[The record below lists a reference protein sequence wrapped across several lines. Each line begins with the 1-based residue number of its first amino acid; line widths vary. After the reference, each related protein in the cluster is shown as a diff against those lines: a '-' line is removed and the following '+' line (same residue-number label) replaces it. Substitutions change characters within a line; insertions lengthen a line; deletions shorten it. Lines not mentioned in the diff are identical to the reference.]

1 LIKIVLLNISKRI
14 EIKIMKKISLFLAL
28 LAPGIIYADILL
40 HVGNLIDTDNGEIS
54 KAVTIRING
63 NKISEVTKGYAIPN
77 KDDEIINLKQ
87 SYVMPGFM
95 DMHVHLAQEYV
106 PKAERESKIEP
117 EYRTLFAAN
126 AASKTLMAGFTTVRN
141 LGDGGMETIS
151 LREAIKQGLAIGPRI
166 FTSGKTIATT
176 GGHGDPTNGMPKD
189 NYAPP
194 TPEEG
199 VIDSPAEAIKAVRQR
214 YKDGTDGIKI
224 TATGGVLSVAKSGEN
239 PQFTDAELL
248 AIVSTANDYGLWT
261 AAHAH
266 GKEGMKR
273 AVIAGINSIEH
284 GTYMDQE
291 VMELMKARGTYYVPT
306 IMAGDWVAEKAKI
319 PNFFPALVKPKA
331 EKIGPQIESTFAAAY
346 KAGVKIAFGTD
357 SGVSAHGDNWQE
369 FILMTNAGMTN
380 KDALK
385 SATIETAKLL
395 RIEDKLGQ
403 IKPGMLADI
412 IAVQENP
419 IDDISTV
426 KNVSF
431 VMKDGVIYKQNS

>member
-1 LIKIVLLNISKRI
+1 
-14 EIKIMKKISLFLAL
+14 MKKISLFLFL
-28 LAPGIIYADILL
+28 SISHFINADTLL
-40 HVGNLIDTDNGEIS
+40 HVGNLLDTNNGKVA
-54 KAVTIRING
+54 KAVTIKIKG
-63 NKISEVTKGYAIPN
+63 NKITEITKGYATPTKN
-77 KDDEIINLKQ
+77 DEVVNLKQ
-87 SYVMPGFM
+87 SYVLPGFM

-106 PKAERESKIEP
+106 PKAERQSKIEP
-117 EYRTLFAAN
+117 EYRALFAAN
-126 AASKTLMAGFTTVRN
+126 AASKTLMAGFTSVRN
-141 LGDGGMETIS
+141 VGDGGMETIS
-151 LREAIKQGLAIGPRI
+151 LREAINQGLVIGPRI

-199 VIDSPAEAIKAVRQR
+199 VIDSPEEAIKAVRQR

-239 PQFTDAELL
+239 PQFTDAELI

-273 AVIAGINSIEH
+273 AVLAGINSIEH

-291 VMELMKARGTYYVPT
+291 IMDLMKARGTYYVPT

-331 EKIGPQIESTFAAAY
+331 EKIGPQITSTFAQAY

-369 FILMTNAGMTN
+369 FILMTNAGMSN
-380 KDALK
+380 EDALK

-395 RIEDKLGQ
+395 RVEDQLGQ
-403 IKPGMLADI
+403 IKPGMFADI
-412 IAVQENP
+412 IAFQKNP
-419 IDDISTV
+419 IEDISIV

-431 VMKDGVIYKQNS
+431 VMKDGVIYKQSL

>member
-1 LIKIVLLNISKRI
+1 MKKIVLIF
-14 EIKIMKKISLFLAL
+14 FLSVSSFTN
-28 LAPGIIYADILL
+28 ADILL
-40 HVGNLIDTDNGEIS
+40 HVGNLIDTDSGEIS
-54 KAVTIRING
+54 KAMTIRIIG
-63 NKISEVTKGYAIPN
+63 NKISEVTKGYANPK
-77 KDDEIINLKQ
+77 KDDEIVNLKQ
-87 SYVMPGFM
+87 SFVLPGFM

-117 EYRTLFAAN
+117 EFRALFAAN
-126 AASKTLMAGFTTVRN
+126 AASKTLMAGFTSVRN

-151 LREAIKQGLAIGPRI
+151 LREAIKKGLAIGPRI

-189 NYAPP
+189 NYSPP

-199 VIDSPAEAIKAVRQR
+199 VIDSPEEAVKAVRQR

-239 PQFTDAELL
+239 PQFTNAELT
-248 AIVSTANDYGLWT
+248 AIIATANDYGLWT

-291 VMELMKARGTYYVPT
+291 VMDLMKARGTYYVPT
-306 IMAGDWVAEKAKI
+306 IMAGDWVAKKAKI
-319 PNFFPALVKPKA
+319 PNFFPELVKPKA
-331 EKIGPQIESTFAAAY
+331 EKIGPQIQSTFAMAY

-369 FILMTNAGMTN
+369 FILMTDAGMSN

-395 RIEDKLGQ
+395 RVEDKLGQ

-412 IAVQENP
+412 IAVQNDP
-419 IDDISTV
+419 LQDISTV

>member
-1 LIKIVLLNISKRI
+1 
-14 EIKIMKKISLFLAL
+14 MKKVAL
-28 LAPGIIYADILL
+28 LFTLSISALINADTLL
-40 HVGNLIDTDNGEIS
+40 HVGNLLDTNNGEIS
-54 KAVTIRING
+54 KAVTIRIKG
-63 NKISEVTKGYAIPN
+63 NKILEVTKGYATPKKN
-77 KDDEIINLKQ
+77 DEIVNLKQ
-87 SYVMPGFM
+87 SYVLPGFM

-106 PKAERESKIEP
+106 PKAERRSKIEP
-117 EYRTLFAAN
+117 EYRALFAAN
-126 AASKTLMAGFTTVRN
+126 AASKTLMAGFTSVRN

-151 LREAIKQGLAIGPRI
+151 LRDAIKEGLVIGPRI

-189 NYAPP
+189 NYSPP
-194 TPEEG
+194 SPEEG
-199 VIDSPAEAIKAVRQR
+199 VIDSPEDAKKAVRQR
-214 YKDGTDGIKI
+214 YKDGADGIKI

-239 PQFTDAELL
+239 PQFTDEELNS
-248 AIVSTANDYGLWT
+248 IVATANDYGLWT

-291 VMELMKARGTYYVPT
+291 VMDLMKSRGTYYVPT

-331 EKIGPQIESTFAAAY
+331 EKIGPQIQSTFAKAY

-380 KDALK
+380 QDALK

-412 IAVQENP
+412 IAVQQNP
-419 IDDISTV
+419 VEDISTV
-426 KNVSF
+426 ENVIF
-431 VMKDGVIYKQNS
+431 VMKDGVIFKDNT

>member
-1 LIKIVLLNISKRI
+1 
-14 EIKIMKKISLFLAL
+14 MKKVSLLFALSISAL
-28 LAPGIIYADILL
+28 INADTLL
-40 HVGNLIDTDNGEIS
+40 HVGNLLDTNNGEIS
-54 KAVTIRING
+54 KAVTIRIKG
-63 NKISEVTKGYAIPN
+63 NKILEVTEGYATPKKN
-77 KDDEIINLKQ
+77 DEIVNLKQ
-87 SYVMPGFM
+87 SYVLPGFM

-106 PKAERESKIEP
+106 PKAERRSKIEP
-117 EYRTLFAAN
+117 EYRALFAAN
-126 AASKTLMAGFTTVRN
+126 AASKTLMAGFTSVRN

-151 LREAIKQGLAIGPRI
+151 LRDAIKEGLVIGPRI

-189 NYAPP
+189 NYSPP
-194 TPEEG
+194 SPEEG
-199 VIDSPAEAIKAVRQR
+199 VIDSPEDAKKAVRQR
-214 YKDGTDGIKI
+214 YKDGADGIKI

-239 PQFTDAELL
+239 PQFTDEELNS
-248 AIVSTANDYGLWT
+248 IVATANDYGLWT

-291 VMELMKARGTYYVPT
+291 VMDLMKSKGTYYVPT

-331 EKIGPQIESTFAAAY
+331 EKIGPQIQSTFAKAY

-380 KDALK
+380 QDALK

-395 RIEDKLGQ
+395 MIEDKLGQ

-412 IAVQENP
+412 IAVQQNP
-419 IDDISTV
+419 IEDISTV
-426 KNVSF
+426 KNVIF
-431 VMKDGVIYKQNS
+431 VMKDGVIFKDNT

>member
-1 LIKIVLLNISKRI
+1 
-14 EIKIMKKISLFLAL
+14 MKKIALILFLSVSNL
-28 LAPGIIYADILL
+28 TIADTLL
-40 HVGNLIDTDNGEIS
+40 HVGNLIDTDSGDIT
-54 KAVTIRING
+54 KAVTIRVIG
-63 NKISEVTKGYAIPN
+63 NEISEVTKGYANPKKN
-77 KDDEIINLKQ
+77 DQVINLKQ
-87 SYVMPGFM
+87 SFVLPGFM

-117 EYRTLFAAN
+117 EYRALFAAN
-126 AASKTLMAGFTTVRN
+126 AASKTLMAGFTSVRN

-151 LREAIKQGLAIGPRI
+151 LREAIRKGLVIGPRI

-189 NYAPP
+189 NYSPP

-199 VIDSPAEAIKAVRQR
+199 VIDSPEEAIKAVRQR

-239 PQFTDAELL
+239 PQFTNAELI
-248 AIVSTANDYGLWT
+248 AIIATANDYGLWT

-291 VMELMKARGTYYVPT
+291 VMDLMKARGTYYVPT
-306 IMAGDWVAEKAKI
+306 IMAGDWVAKKAKI

-331 EKIGPQIESTFAAAY
+331 EKIGPQIQSTFAKAY

-369 FILMTNAGMTN
+369 FILMTDAGMSN

-395 RIEDKLGQ
+395 RVEDKLGQ

-412 IAVQENP
+412 IAVQNNP
-419 IDDISTV
+419 IEDISTV

-431 VMKDGVIYKQNS
+431 VMKDGVIYKHNS

>member
-1 LIKIVLLNISKRI
+1 MKKVALLFALSISALLN
-14 EIKIMKKISLFLAL
+14 
-28 LAPGIIYADILL
+28 ADTLL
-40 HVGNLIDTDNGEIS
+40 HVGNLLDTNNGEIS
-54 KAVTIRING
+54 KAVTIRIKG
-63 NKISEVTKGYAIPN
+63 NKILEVTKGYATPKKN
-77 KDDEIINLKQ
+77 DEIVNLKQ
-87 SYVMPGFM
+87 SYVLPGFM

-106 PKAERESKIEP
+106 PKAERRSKIEP
-117 EYRTLFAAN
+117 EYRALFAAN
-126 AASKTLMAGFTTVRN
+126 AASKTLMAGFTSVRN

-151 LREAIKQGLAIGPRI
+151 LRDAIKEGLVIGPRI

-189 NYAPP
+189 NYSPP
-194 TPEEG
+194 SPEEG
-199 VIDSPAEAIKAVRQR
+199 VVDSPEDAKKAVRQR
-214 YKDGTDGIKI
+214 YKDGADGIKI

-239 PQFTDAELL
+239 PQFTDEELNS
-248 AIVSTANDYGLWT
+248 IVATANDYGLWT

-291 VMELMKARGTYYVPT
+291 VMDLMKSKGTYYVPT

-331 EKIGPQIESTFAAAY
+331 EKIGPQIQSTFAKAY

-380 KDALK
+380 QDALK

-412 IAVQENP
+412 IAVQQNP
-419 IDDISTV
+419 VEDISTV
-426 KNVSF
+426 ENVIF
-431 VMKDGVIYKQNS
+431 VMKDGVIFKDNT

>member
-1 LIKIVLLNISKRI
+1 
-14 EIKIMKKISLFLAL
+14 MKKIALILFLSVSNL
-28 LAPGIIYADILL
+28 IIADTLL
-40 HVGNLIDTDNGEIS
+40 HVGNLIDTDSGDIT
-54 KAVTIRING
+54 KAVTIRVIG
-63 NKISEVTKGYAIPN
+63 NEISEVTKGYANPKKN
-77 KDDEIINLKQ
+77 DQVINLKQ
-87 SYVMPGFM
+87 SFVLPGFM

-117 EYRTLFAAN
+117 EYRALFAAN
-126 AASKTLMAGFTTVRN
+126 AASKTLMAGFTSVRN

-151 LREAIKQGLAIGPRI
+151 LREAIRKGLVIGPRI

-189 NYAPP
+189 NYSPP

-199 VIDSPAEAIKAVRQR
+199 VIDSPEEAIKAVRQR

-239 PQFTDAELL
+239 PQFTNAELI
-248 AIVSTANDYGLWT
+248 AIIATANDYGLWT

-291 VMELMKARGTYYVPT
+291 VMDLMKARGTYYVPT
-306 IMAGDWVAEKAKI
+306 IMAGDWVAKKAKI

-331 EKIGPQIESTFAAAY
+331 EKIGPQIQSTFAKAY

-369 FILMTNAGMTN
+369 FILMTDAGMSN

-395 RIEDKLGQ
+395 RVEDKLGQ

-412 IAVQENP
+412 IAVQNNP
-419 IDDISTV
+419 IEDISTV

>member
-1 LIKIVLLNISKRI
+1 
-14 EIKIMKKISLFLAL
+14 
-28 LAPGIIYADILL
+28 
-40 HVGNLIDTDNGEIS
+40 
-54 KAVTIRING
+54 
-63 NKISEVTKGYAIPN
+63 
-77 KDDEIINLKQ
+77 
-87 SYVMPGFM
+87 
-95 DMHVHLAQEYV
+95 
-106 PKAERESKIEP
+106 
-117 EYRTLFAAN
+117 
-126 AASKTLMAGFTTVRN
+126 MAGFTSVRN

-151 LREAIKQGLAIGPRI
+151 LRDAIKEGLVIGPRI

-189 NYAPP
+189 NYSPP
-194 TPEEG
+194 SPEEG
-199 VIDSPAEAIKAVRQR
+199 VIDSPEDAKKAVRQR
-214 YKDGTDGIKI
+214 YKDGADGIKI

-239 PQFTDAELL
+239 PQFTDEELNS
-248 AIVSTANDYGLWT
+248 IVATANDYGLWT

-291 VMELMKARGTYYVPT
+291 VMDLMKSKGTYYVPT

-331 EKIGPQIESTFAAAY
+331 EKIGPQIQSTFAKAY

-380 KDALK
+380 QDALK

-412 IAVQENP
+412 IAVQQNP
-419 IDDISTV
+419 VEDISTV
-426 KNVSF
+426 ENVIF
-431 VMKDGVIYKQNS
+431 VMKDGVIYKDNT

>member
-1 LIKIVLLNISKRI
+1 MKKIVLIF
-14 EIKIMKKISLFLAL
+14 FLSVSSFTN
-28 LAPGIIYADILL
+28 ADILL
-40 HVGNLIDTDNGEIS
+40 HVGNLIDTDSGEIS
-54 KAVTIRING
+54 KAMTIRIIG
-63 NKISEVTKGYAIPN
+63 NKISEVTKGYANPK
-77 KDDEIINLKQ
+77 KDDEIIDLKQ
-87 SYVMPGFM
+87 SFVLPGFM

-117 EYRTLFAAN
+117 EYRALFAAN
-126 AASKTLMAGFTTVRN
+126 AASKTLMAGFTSVRN

-151 LREAIKQGLAIGPRI
+151 LREAIRKGLAIGPRI

-189 NYAPP
+189 NYSPP

-199 VIDSPAEAIKAVRQR
+199 VIDSPEEAIKAVRQR

-239 PQFTDAELL
+239 PQFTNAELT
-248 AIVSTANDYGLWT
+248 AIIATANDYGLWT

-291 VMELMKARGTYYVPT
+291 VMDLMKARGTYYVPT
-306 IMAGDWVAEKAKI
+306 IMAGDWVAKKAKI

-331 EKIGPQIESTFAAAY
+331 EKIGPQIQSTFAMAY

-369 FILMTNAGMTN
+369 FILMTDAGMSN

-395 RIEDKLGQ
+395 RVEDKLGQ

-412 IAVQENP
+412 IAVQNDP
-419 IDDISTV
+419 IRDISTV

>member
-1 LIKIVLLNISKRI
+1 
-14 EIKIMKKISLFLAL
+14 
-28 LAPGIIYADILL
+28 
-40 HVGNLIDTDNGEIS
+40 
-54 KAVTIRING
+54 
-63 NKISEVTKGYAIPN
+63 
-77 KDDEIINLKQ
+77 
-87 SYVMPGFM
+87 M

-106 PKAERESKIEP
+106 PKAERQSKIEP
-117 EYRTLFAAN
+117 EYRALFAAN
-126 AASKTLMAGFTTVRN
+126 AATKTLMAGFTSVRN

-199 VIDSPAEAIKAVRQR
+199 VIDSPEEAIKAVRQR

-239 PQFTDAELL
+239 PQFTDAELV
-248 AIVSTANDYGLWT
+248 AIVTTANDYGLWT

-291 VMELMKARGTYYVPT
+291 VMDLMKARGTYYVPT

-331 EKIGPQIESTFAAAY
+331 EKIGPQIQSTFAEAY

-369 FILMTNAGMTN
+369 FILMTNAGMSN

-395 RIEDKLGQ
+395 KVEDKLGQ

-412 IAVQENP
+412 IAVQKNP
-419 IDDISTV
+419 IEDISTV
-426 KNVSF
+426 ENVSF
-431 VMKDGVIYKQNS
+431 VMKDGVIYKQSS

>member
-1 LIKIVLLNISKRI
+1 MFRI
-14 EIKIMKKISLFLAL
+14 NNHKKYMKKVAL
-28 LAPGIIYADILL
+28 LFALSISALINADTLL
-40 HVGNLIDTDNGEIS
+40 HVGNLLDTNNGEIS
-54 KAVTIRING
+54 KAVTIRIKG
-63 NKISEVTKGYAIPN
+63 NKILEVTKGYATPKKN
-77 KDDEIINLKQ
+77 DEIVNLKQ
-87 SYVMPGFM
+87 SYVLPGFM

-106 PKAERESKIEP
+106 PKAERRSKIEP
-117 EYRTLFAAN
+117 EYRALFAAN
-126 AASKTLMAGFTTVRN
+126 AASKTLMAGFTSVRN

-151 LREAIKQGLAIGPRI
+151 LRDAIKEGLVIGPRI

-189 NYAPP
+189 NYSPP
-194 TPEEG
+194 SPEEG
-199 VIDSPAEAIKAVRQR
+199 VVDSPEDAKKAVRQR
-214 YKDGTDGIKI
+214 YKDGADGIKI

-239 PQFTDAELL
+239 PQFTDEELNS
-248 AIVSTANDYGLWT
+248 IVATANDYGLWT

-291 VMELMKARGTYYVPT
+291 VMELMKSKGTYYVPT

-331 EKIGPQIESTFAAAY
+331 EKIGPQIQSTFAKAY

-380 KDALK
+380 QDALK

-412 IAVQENP
+412 IAVQQNP
-419 IDDISTV
+419 VEDISTV
-426 KNVSF
+426 KNVIF
-431 VMKDGVIYKQNS
+431 VMKDGVIFKDNT

>member
-1 LIKIVLLNISKRI
+1 MKN
-14 EIKIMKKISLFLAL
+14 MKKIDLLFVL
-28 LAPGIIYADILL
+28 LISGLTNADTLL
-40 HVGNLIDTDNGEIS
+40 HVGNLLDTNNGEIS
-54 KAVTIRING
+54 KAVTIRIAG
-63 NKISEVTKGYAIPN
+63 NKISEVTKGYATPK
-77 KDDEIINLKQ
+77 KDDEVVNLKQ
-87 SYVMPGFM
+87 SYVLPGFM

-106 PKAERESKIEP
+106 PKAERQSKIEP
-117 EYRTLFAAN
+117 EYRALFAAN
-126 AASKTLMAGFTTVRN
+126 AARKTLMAGFTSVRN

-199 VIDSPAEAIKAVRQR
+199 VIDSPEEAIKAVRQR

-239 PQFTDAELL
+239 PQFTDAELV
-248 AIVSTANDYGLWT
+248 AIITTANDYGLWT

-291 VMELMKARGTYYVPT
+291 VMDLMKARGTYYVPT

-331 EKIGPQIESTFAAAY
+331 EKIGPQIQSTFAEAY

-369 FILMTNAGMTN
+369 FILMTNAGMSN

-395 RIEDKLGQ
+395 KVEDKLGQ

-412 IAVQENP
+412 IAVQKNP
-419 IDDISTV
+419 IEDISTV
-426 KNVSF
+426 ENVSF
-431 VMKDGVIYKQNS
+431 VMKDGVIYKQSS

>member
-1 LIKIVLLNISKRI
+1 LFRI
-14 EIKIMKKISLFLAL
+14 NNYKKYMKKVAL
-28 LAPGIIYADILL
+28 LFALSISALINADTLL
-40 HVGNLIDTDNGEIS
+40 HVGNLLDTNNGEIS
-54 KAVTIRING
+54 KAVTIRIKG
-63 NKISEVTKGYAIPN
+63 NKILEVTKGYATPKKN
-77 KDDEIINLKQ
+77 DEIVNLKQ
-87 SYVMPGFM
+87 SYVLPGFM

-106 PKAERESKIEP
+106 PKAERRSKIEP
-117 EYRTLFAAN
+117 EYRALFAAN
-126 AASKTLMAGFTTVRN
+126 AASKTLMAGFTSVRN

-151 LREAIKQGLAIGPRI
+151 LRDAIKEGLVIGPRI

-189 NYAPP
+189 NYSPP
-194 TPEEG
+194 SPEEG
-199 VIDSPAEAIKAVRQR
+199 VVDSPEDAKKAVRQR
-214 YKDGTDGIKI
+214 YKDGADGIKI

-239 PQFTDAELL
+239 PQFTDDELNS
-248 AIVSTANDYGLWT
+248 IVATANDYGLWT

-291 VMELMKARGTYYVPT
+291 VMDLMKSKGTYYVPT

-331 EKIGPQIESTFAAAY
+331 EKIGPQIQSTFAKAY

-380 KDALK
+380 QDALK

-412 IAVQENP
+412 IAVQQNP
-419 IDDISTV
+419 VEDISTV
-426 KNVSF
+426 ENVIF
-431 VMKDGVIYKQNS
+431 VMKDGVIYKDNT

>member
-1 LIKIVLLNISKRI
+1 
-14 EIKIMKKISLFLAL
+14 MKKVTLLFALSISVL
-28 LAPGIIYADILL
+28 INADTLL
-40 HVGNLIDTDNGEIS
+40 HVGNLLDTNNGEIS
-54 KAVTIRING
+54 KAVTIRIKG
-63 NKISEVTKGYAIPN
+63 NKILEVTKGYATPKKN
-77 KDDEIINLKQ
+77 DEIVNLKQ
-87 SYVMPGFM
+87 SYVLPGFM

-106 PKAERESKIEP
+106 PKAERRLKIEP
-117 EYRTLFAAN
+117 EYRALFAAN
-126 AASKTLMAGFTTVRN
+126 AASKTLMAGFTSVRN

-151 LREAIKQGLAIGPRI
+151 LRDAIKEGLVIGPRI

-189 NYAPP
+189 NYSPP
-194 TPEEG
+194 SPEEG
-199 VIDSPAEAIKAVRQR
+199 VVDSPEDAKKAVRQR
-214 YKDGTDGIKI
+214 YKDGADGIKI

-239 PQFTDAELL
+239 PQFTDDELNS
-248 AIVSTANDYGLWT
+248 IVATANDYGLWT

-291 VMELMKARGTYYVPT
+291 VMDLMKSKGTYYVPT

-331 EKIGPQIESTFAAAY
+331 EKIGPQIQSTFAKAY

-380 KDALK
+380 QDALK

-412 IAVQENP
+412 IAVQQNP
-419 IDDISTV
+419 VEDI
-426 KNVSF
+426 
-431 VMKDGVIYKQNS
+431 

>member
-1 LIKIVLLNISKRI
+1 MKN
-14 EIKIMKKISLFLAL
+14 MKKIDLLFVL
-28 LAPGIIYADILL
+28 LISGLTNADTLL
-40 HVGNLIDTDNGEIS
+40 HVGNLLDTNNGEIS
-54 KAVTIRING
+54 KAVTIRIAG
-63 NKISEVTKGYAIPN
+63 NKISEVTKGYATPK
-77 KDDEIINLKQ
+77 KDDEVVNLKQ
-87 SYVMPGFM
+87 SFVLPGFM

-106 PKAERESKIEP
+106 PKAERQSKIEP
-117 EYRTLFAAN
+117 EYRALFAAN
-126 AASKTLMAGFTTVRN
+126 AARKTLMAGFTSVRN

-199 VIDSPAEAIKAVRQR
+199 VIDSPEEAIKAVRQR

-239 PQFTDAELL
+239 PQFTDAELV
-248 AIVSTANDYGLWT
+248 AIVTTANDYGLWT

-291 VMELMKARGTYYVPT
+291 VMDLMKARGTYYVPT

-331 EKIGPQIESTFAAAY
+331 EKIGPQIQSTFAEAY

-369 FILMTNAGMTN
+369 FILMTNAGMSN

-395 RIEDKLGQ
+395 KVEDKLGQ

-412 IAVQENP
+412 IAVEKNP
-419 IDDISTV
+419 IEDISTV
-426 KNVSF
+426 ENVSF
-431 VMKDGVIYKQNS
+431 VMKDGVIYKQSS

>member
-1 LIKIVLLNISKRI
+1 
-14 EIKIMKKISLFLAL
+14 
-28 LAPGIIYADILL
+28 
-40 HVGNLIDTDNGEIS
+40 
-54 KAVTIRING
+54 
-63 NKISEVTKGYAIPN
+63 
-77 KDDEIINLKQ
+77 
-87 SYVMPGFM
+87 
-95 DMHVHLAQEYV
+95 
-106 PKAERESKIEP
+106 
-117 EYRTLFAAN
+117 
-126 AASKTLMAGFTTVRN
+126 MAGFTSVRN

-151 LREAIKQGLAIGPRI
+151 LREAIRKGLAIGPRI

-189 NYAPP
+189 NYSPP

-199 VIDSPAEAIKAVRQR
+199 VIDSPEEAIKAVRQR

-239 PQFTDAELL
+239 PQFTNAELT
-248 AIVSTANDYGLWT
+248 AIIATANDYGLWT

-273 AVIAGINSIEH
+273 AVVAGINSIEH

-291 VMELMKARGTYYVPT
+291 VMDLMKARGTYYVPT
-306 IMAGDWVAEKAKI
+306 IMAGDWVAKKAKI

-331 EKIGPQIESTFAAAY
+331 EKIGPQIQSTFAMAY

-369 FILMTNAGMTN
+369 FILMTDAGMSN

-395 RIEDKLGQ
+395 RVEDKLGQ
-403 IKPGMLADI
+403 IKSGMLADI
-412 IAVQENP
+412 IAVQNDP
-419 IDDISTV
+419 LQDISTV

>member
-1 LIKIVLLNISKRI
+1 LFRI
-14 EIKIMKKISLFLAL
+14 NNYKKYMKKVAL
-28 LAPGIIYADILL
+28 LFALSISALINADTLL
-40 HVGNLIDTDNGEIS
+40 HVGNLLDTNNGEIS
-54 KAVTIRING
+54 KAVTIRIKG
-63 NKISEVTKGYAIPN
+63 NKILEVTKGYATPKKN
-77 KDDEIINLKQ
+77 DEIVNLKQ
-87 SYVMPGFM
+87 SYVLPGFM

-106 PKAERESKIEP
+106 PKAERRSKIEP
-117 EYRTLFAAN
+117 EYRALFAAN
-126 AASKTLMAGFTTVRN
+126 AASKTLMAGFTSVRN

-151 LREAIKQGLAIGPRI
+151 LRDAIKEGLVIGPRI

-189 NYAPP
+189 NYSPP
-194 TPEEG
+194 SPEEG
-199 VIDSPAEAIKAVRQR
+199 VVDSPEDAKKAVRQR
-214 YKDGTDGIKI
+214 YKDGADGIKI

-239 PQFTDAELL
+239 PQFTDDELNS
-248 AIVSTANDYGLWT
+248 IVATANDYGLWT

-291 VMELMKARGTYYVPT
+291 VMDLMKSKGTYYVPT

-331 EKIGPQIESTFAAAY
+331 EKIGPQIQSTFAKAY

-380 KDALK
+380 QDALK

-412 IAVQENP
+412 IAVQQNP
-419 IDDISTV
+419 VEDISTV
-426 KNVSF
+426 KNVIF
-431 VMKDGVIYKQNS
+431 VMKDGVIFKDNT

>member
-1 LIKIVLLNISKRI
+1 MKKIVLIF
-14 EIKIMKKISLFLAL
+14 FLSVSSFTN
-28 LAPGIIYADILL
+28 ADILL
-40 HVGNLIDTDNGEIS
+40 HVGNLIDTNSGEIS
-54 KAVTIRING
+54 KAMTIRIVG
-63 NKISEVTKGYAIPN
+63 NKISDVTKGYANPK
-77 KDDEIINLKQ
+77 KDDEIVNLKQ
-87 SYVMPGFM
+87 SFVLPGFM

-117 EYRTLFAAN
+117 EFRALFAAN
-126 AASKTLMAGFTTVRN
+126 AASKTLMAGFTSVRN

-151 LREAIKQGLAIGPRI
+151 LREAIRKGLAIGPRI

-189 NYAPP
+189 NYSPP

-199 VIDSPAEAIKAVRQR
+199 VIDSPEEAVKAVRQR

-239 PQFTDAELL
+239 PQFTNAELT
-248 AIVSTANDYGLWT
+248 AIIATANDYGLWT

-291 VMELMKARGTYYVPT
+291 VMDLMKARGTYYVPT
-306 IMAGDWVAEKAKI
+306 IMAGDWVAKKAKI
-319 PNFFPALVKPKA
+319 PNFFPELVKPKA
-331 EKIGPQIESTFAAAY
+331 EKIGPQIQSTFAMAY

-369 FILMTNAGMTN
+369 FILMTDAGMSN

-395 RIEDKLGQ
+395 RVADKLGQ

-412 IAVQENP
+412 IAVQNDP
-419 IDDISTV
+419 IQDISTV

>member
-1 LIKIVLLNISKRI
+1 MKN
-14 EIKIMKKISLFLAL
+14 MKKIDLLFVL
-28 LAPGIIYADILL
+28 LISGLTNADTLL
-40 HVGNLIDTDNGEIS
+40 HVGNLLDTNNGEIS
-54 KAVTIRING
+54 KAVTIRIAG
-63 NKISEVTKGYAIPN
+63 NKISEVTKGYATPK
-77 KDDEIINLKQ
+77 KDDEVVNLKQ
-87 SYVMPGFM
+87 SYVLPGFM

-106 PKAERESKIEP
+106 PKAERQSKIEP
-117 EYRTLFAAN
+117 EYRALFAAN
-126 AASKTLMAGFTTVRN
+126 AATKTLMAGFTSVRN
-141 LGDGGMETIS
+141 LGDGGMETIA

-199 VIDSPAEAIKAVRQR
+199 VIDSPEEAIKAVRQR

-239 PQFTDAELL
+239 PQFTDAELV
-248 AIVSTANDYGLWT
+248 AIVTTANDYGLWT

-291 VMELMKARGTYYVPT
+291 VMDLMKARGTYYVPT

-331 EKIGPQIESTFAAAY
+331 EKIGPQIQSTFAEAY

-369 FILMTNAGMTN
+369 FILMTNAGMSN

-395 RIEDKLGQ
+395 KVEDKLGQ

-412 IAVQENP
+412 IAVQKNP
-419 IDDISTV
+419 IEDISTV
-426 KNVSF
+426 ENVSF
-431 VMKDGVIYKQNS
+431 VMKDGVIYKHSS

>member
-1 LIKIVLLNISKRI
+1 MFRI
-14 EIKIMKKISLFLAL
+14 NNYKKYMKKVAL
-28 LAPGIIYADILL
+28 LFALSISALINADTLL
-40 HVGNLIDTDNGEIS
+40 HVGNLLDTNNGEIS
-54 KAVTIRING
+54 KAVTIRIKG
-63 NKISEVTKGYAIPN
+63 NKILKVTKGYATPKKN
-77 KDDEIINLKQ
+77 DEIVNLKQ
-87 SYVMPGFM
+87 SYVLPGFM

-106 PKAERESKIEP
+106 PKAERRSKIEP
-117 EYRTLFAAN
+117 EYRALFAAN
-126 AASKTLMAGFTTVRN
+126 AASKTLMAGFTSVRN

-151 LREAIKQGLAIGPRI
+151 LRDAIKEGLVIGPRI

-189 NYAPP
+189 NYSPP
-194 TPEEG
+194 SPEEG
-199 VIDSPAEAIKAVRQR
+199 VVDSPEDAKKAVRQR
-214 YKDGTDGIKI
+214 YKDGADGIKI

-239 PQFTDAELL
+239 PQFTDEELNS
-248 AIVSTANDYGLWT
+248 IVATANDYGLWT

-291 VMELMKARGTYYVPT
+291 VMDLMKSKGTYYVPT

-331 EKIGPQIESTFAAAY
+331 EKIGPKIQSTFAKAY

-380 KDALK
+380 QDALK
-385 SATIETAKLL
+385 SATIEKAKLL

-412 IAVQENP
+412 IAVQQNP
-419 IDDISTV
+419 VEDISTV
-426 KNVSF
+426 ENVIF
-431 VMKDGVIYKQNS
+431 VMKDGVIFKDNT

>member
-1 LIKIVLLNISKRI
+1 MKKVALLFALSISALLN
-14 EIKIMKKISLFLAL
+14 
-28 LAPGIIYADILL
+28 ADTLL
-40 HVGNLIDTDNGEIS
+40 HVGNLLDTNNGEIS
-54 KAVTIRING
+54 KAVTIRIKG
-63 NKISEVTKGYAIPN
+63 NKILEVTKGYATPKKN
-77 KDDEIINLKQ
+77 DEIVNLKQ
-87 SYVMPGFM
+87 SYVLPGFM

-106 PKAERESKIEP
+106 PKAERRSKIEP
-117 EYRTLFAAN
+117 EYRALFAAN
-126 AASKTLMAGFTTVRN
+126 AASKTLMAGFTSVRN

-151 LREAIKQGLAIGPRI
+151 LRDAIKEGLVIGPRI

-189 NYAPP
+189 NYSPP
-194 TPEEG
+194 SPEEG
-199 VIDSPAEAIKAVRQR
+199 VIDSPEDAKKAVRQR
-214 YKDGTDGIKI
+214 YKDGADGIKI

-239 PQFTDAELL
+239 PQFTDEELNS
-248 AIVSTANDYGLWT
+248 IVATANDYGLWT

-291 VMELMKARGTYYVPT
+291 VMDLMKSKGTYYVPT

-331 EKIGPQIESTFAAAY
+331 EKIGPQIQSTFAKAY

-357 SGVSAHGDNWQE
+357 SGVSAHGDNWKE

-380 KDALK
+380 QDALK

-412 IAVQENP
+412 IAVQQNP
-419 IDDISTV
+419 VEDISTV
-426 KNVSF
+426 ENVIF
-431 VMKDGVIYKQNS
+431 VMKDGVIYKDNT

>member
-1 LIKIVLLNISKRI
+1 
-14 EIKIMKKISLFLAL
+14 MKKVSLLFALSISAL
-28 LAPGIIYADILL
+28 INADTLL
-40 HVGNLIDTDNGEIS
+40 HVGNLLDTNNGEIS
-54 KAVTIRING
+54 KAVTIRIKG
-63 NKISEVTKGYAIPN
+63 NKILEVTKGYATPKKN
-77 KDDEIINLKQ
+77 DEIVNLKQ
-87 SYVMPGFM
+87 SYVLPGFM

-106 PKAERESKIEP
+106 PKAERRSKIEP
-117 EYRTLFAAN
+117 EYRALFAAN
-126 AASKTLMAGFTTVRN
+126 AASKTLMAGFTSVRN

-151 LREAIKQGLAIGPRI
+151 LRDAIKEGLVIGPRI

-189 NYAPP
+189 NYSPP
-194 TPEEG
+194 SPEEG
-199 VIDSPAEAIKAVRQR
+199 VVDSPEDAKKAVRQR
-214 YKDGTDGIKI
+214 YKDGADGIKI

-239 PQFTDAELL
+239 PQFTDEELNS
-248 AIVSTANDYGLWT
+248 IVATANDYGLWT

-291 VMELMKARGTYYVPT
+291 VMDLMKSKGTYYVPT

-331 EKIGPQIESTFAAAY
+331 EKIGPQIQSTFAKAY

-380 KDALK
+380 QDALK

-412 IAVQENP
+412 IAVQQNPVEN
-419 IDDISTV
+419 ISTV
-426 KNVSF
+426 ENVIF
-431 VMKDGVIYKQNS
+431 VMKDGVIYKDNT